1 MERSPFGRP
10 STGPCEIARG
20 LAAAHDKQLVHRDLK
35 PENIFLLEDGRLKIL
50 DFGLARQV
58 PGTNPDEAS
67 ETMAAVTD
75 AGTVLGT
82 VGYMAPEQVRGHAVD
97 IRADLFAFGAV
108 LYEMLTGRRAFRRDT
123 AAETMTAILHED
135 PPEFSTVNAR
145 VPPALERI
153 VRHCLE
159 KNLSE
164 RFQTARDV
172 AFAIE
177 GLSDPSNTVSGGQS
191 TPSAARVPVSRR
203 RGLVLISAA
212 GVPGVLLIAWFAMSR
227 SDGSRE
233 RSGGA
238 PPIVIGAATQVT
250 AEDGLEIHPALS
262 PDGKLLAYAAGKA
275 TEMRIFIRP
284 VAGGRTLTL
293 SESGNAFEYEP
304 RWSPD
309 GSQILFLRRDGVFV
323 ASALGGTSRRV
334 AGGPVTGAAWA
345 PDGKQVLVARAN
357 SLAVAPLEGGPERS
371 LASGEPDMH
380 SCAWSPLDDWVA
392 CVSGNGGSVVPGSGF
407 GNVAPSAIVMAPA
420 KGGSFAIVADRTA
433 ANLSPTWSPDGHELY
448 FVSNRE
454 GPRDIYVVDVRGDHG
469 AQDEARRVTTGLG
482 VQSIAFASS
491 GGRLA
496 YVAYAARANIWSL
509 PIPSGATIE
518 TTGAQALTSGSQIV
532 ESIRMSRDLQWVV
545 YDSTLHL
552 NAEVFRVPVGGGSAT
567 RLTTHPADDFAPDL
581 SPNGQAVT
589 YHSWRS
595 GSRDI
600 YVQPLDGGP
609 TVRITATPGQ
619 ESYPIWSP
627 DGRAIAFVDQE
638 KGVALGKLGLV
649 RQEASGDWGAPVF
662 LGDEMGTHGTW
673 LDERTLAYPRR
684 PSRTLETIPVDGGQ
698 GRVVYAP
705 VPGSADPPVS
715 SVVASPD
722 GRTLYFKSEGAEGQ
736 SGIWAVPNAGG
747 KPRLL
752 VRFADSARPS
762 IRPDFAVGAGRFF
775 FTLEDRQADIW
786 VAEVARSA
794 R

>member
-1 MERSPFGRP
+1 
-10 STGPCEIARG
+10 
-20 LAAAHDKQLVHRDLK
+20 
-35 PENIFLLEDGRLKIL
+35 
-50 DFGLARQV
+50 
-58 PGTNPDEAS
+58 
-67 ETMAAVTD
+67 
-75 AGTVLGT
+75 
-82 VGYMAPEQVRGHAVD
+82 
-97 IRADLFAFGAV
+97 
-108 LYEMLTGRRAFRRDT
+108 
-123 AAETMTAILHED
+123 MTAILHED
-135 PPEFSTVNAR
+135 PPEFSTVNAA

-159 KNLSE
+159 KNVSE

-177 GLSDPSNTVSGGQS
+177 GLSDPSITISGGQS
-191 TPSAARVPVSRR
+191 TSPADVPVTRR
-203 RGLVLISAA
+203 RGLVVIGAA
-212 GVPGVLLIAWFAMSR
+212 GVLGVLMIAWFAMPR

-233 RSGGA
+233 GREGPLS
-238 PPIVIGAATQVT
+238 IVIGAATQVT
-250 AEDGLEIHPALS
+250 AEDGLELHPALS

-309 GSQILFLRRDGVFV
+309 GSQILFLRQDGVFV

-334 AGGPVTGAAWA
+334 AGGAVTGLGWA

-357 SLAVAPLEGGPERS
+357 TLAVAPLEGGPERS
-371 LASGEPDMH
+371 LASGEPDLH

-392 CVSGNGGSVVPGSGF
+392 CVSGNGSSVVPGSRF

-420 KGGSFAIVADRTA
+420 KGGSFVTVADRTA

-448 FVSNRE
+448 LVSNRE
-454 GPRDIYVVDVRGDHG
+454 GPRDIYVVDVRGEHG
-469 AQDEARRVTTGLG
+469 AQDAARRVTTGLG

-509 PIPSGATIE
+509 PIPSGATID

-532 ESIRMSRDLQWVV
+532 EAIRVSRDQKWLV

-552 NAEVFRVPVGGGSAT
+552 NAEVFRMPIGGGPAE
-567 RLTTHPADDFAPDL
+567 RLTNHPADDFAPDL
-581 SPNGQAVT
+581 SPNGQTVA

-609 TVRITATPGQ
+609 TVTITATPGQ

-638 KGVALGKLGLV
+638 RPALLGLV
-649 RQEASGDWGAPVF
+649 HQEASGDWGAPMF
-662 LGDEMGTHGTW
+662 LGDDMGVRGTW
-673 LDERTLAYPRR
+673 LDERTLAYPRMS
-684 PSRTLETIPVDGGQ
+684 SRTVETIPVDGGQ
-698 GRVVYAP
+698 GRMVPRRYA
-705 VPGSADPPVS
+705 
-715 SVVASPD
+715 
-722 GRTLYFKSEGAEGQ
+722 
-736 SGIWAVPNAGG
+736 
-747 KPRLL
+747 
-752 VRFADSARPS
+752 ARR
-762 IRPDFAVGAGRFF
+762 IRP
-775 FTLEDRQADIW
+775 
-786 VAEVARSA
+786 
-794 R
+794 